1 MFSLEVGLNFFK
13 VVTLHKLKVLE
24 SLNVLNVLAVMF
36 LSCDGTTLPMSAD
49 EMCVITNKQKP
60 TDEGH

>member
-1 MFSLEVGLNFFK
+1 M
-13 VVTLHKLKVLE
+13 LE